1 MNQIVKK
8 QTSEIS
14 AYSPENLQVLKSLS
28 VADQKLIK
36 AALAPKVAELPGET
50 VEGQIA
56 TIITTVITIAGQQA
70 DPATVFIYAG
80 EFYEK
85 VLEDYPNISLEE
97 IKAALR
103 AGVYGEYGKYYG
115 LNPKTFYDFV
125 KAYLFSEQRLAARE
139 EFEGKRFQLAYKVDL
154 TPEQRR
160 ANSVDFCELLYIDY
174 LAGTLISDFIPTFL
188 YDFLEEE
195 KKIQE
200 TLDEKKVI
208 QEMARSYYLR
218 FKTSPKTKV
227 TTRSIKDVML
237 TPNFANDEEERTVSN
252 YSKKFSVFQY
262 FERCKAEGKQTI
274 FDNPKLLK

>member
-1 MNQIVKK
+1 MSEIVKRH
-8 QTSEIS
+8 TSEL
-14 AYSPENLQVLKSLS
+14 ATYSPENLQVLKSLS
-28 VADQKLIK
+28 VTDQKLIK
-36 AALAPKVAELPGET
+36 AALAPKVVELPGET

-80 EFYEK
+80 EFYER
-85 VLEDYPNISLEE
+85 VLEEYPNISIEE

-125 KAYLFSEQRLAARE
+125 KAYLFSEQRLAARD

-160 ANSVDFCELLYIDY
+160 DNSIDFCEVLYKDY
-174 LAGTLISDFIPTFL
+174 LAENLISDFIPTFI

-195 KKIQE
+195 KLIFL

-227 TTRSIKDVML
+227 TARSVKDVML

-262 FERCKAEGKQTI
+262 FEKCKAEGKEII
-274 FDNPKLLK
+274 FEPQKLLK